1 MTLPS
6 IPLPIHGDPTIHE
19 EQSMSADERH
29 KTSVDD
35 CKEET
40 HHKDT
45 WESIAGT
52 WEFIYVDYFTDN
64 PSDEDNIL
72 HDEEIVFESCIAPSL
87 SNDEMHGEHT
97 PRQVRSTT
105 FTEANGE
112 RLHATSV
119 QKLRDRDKE
128 HITSIEGTIKLHW
141 SMQHQSV
148 LHPSGPRYKYKRK
161 DITTPSLTLRL
172 DAMMYTKTMLNPI
185 RYTYGERAM
194 HTIPSLTKKNHL
206 LERKDYLE
214 IQFLSLAKLQYLE
227 IQFSSSAKL
236 AGFIILVRP
245 SICFAKIMM
254 SRESEDSG
262 IRNLNIQMGLAKIMR
277 SHFQEESGTQ
287 NPKFTTRFYLGFCPL
302 MMSYLHDNFRIQN
315 VAFVPEFHAHFRFCS
330 GLRAQNLAF
339 VKQFHVNFRNTNFT
353 SIWYYNALP
362 ALTNITLRNAY
373 MELPIFFP
381 IHECIQL
388 HLSTPFVQVPSNH
401 THTNSPLEPHGIV
414 DWGSQLLSDAW
425 NEPQREVHAMKD
437 PPDQNHYFLVNVF
450 CQCNYHGE
458 TYYSFAPSIKNSNNS
473 FVPTMPRVKNTH
485 NSCANKQVYGEPTHR
500 TAVKKF
506 HRAAGFIK
514 DWLNPTSMITH
525 PNSKYT
531 DKHRNYHL
539 SR

>member
-1 MTLPS
+1 MPTRTTTTSSAMSLTRQQDQAILIATDDTPPSIPSSHVQSTSTRLALDCHSSTLVGETDPIEYPTAITTNKTDPIKIDNDNDNDNSLLTLPS
-6 IPLPIHGDPTIHE
+6 IPLSIHGDPTIHE
-19 EQSMSADERH
+19 EQSMTADAHH

-97 PRQVRSTT
+97 PRQVHSTT

-128 HITSIEGTIKLHW
+128 HITSIEETIKLHW
-141 SMQHQSV
+141 LMQHQRI
-148 LHPSGPRYKYKRK
+148 LYPSGPSYKYKRK
-161 DITTPSLTLRL
+161 DIATPSLLLGSVFSKDKTSTLRL
-172 DAMMYTKTMLNPI
+172 DAMMYTKTMLNPF

-287 NPKFTTRFYLGFCPL
+287 NPKFTKQFYLGFCPL

-315 VAFVPEFHAHFRFCS
+315 VAFVQEFHAHF
-330 GLRAQNLAF
+330 
-339 VKQFHVNFRNTNFT
+339 
-353 SIWYYNALP
+353 
-362 ALTNITLRNAY
+362 
-373 MELPIFFP
+373 
-381 IHECIQL
+381 
-388 HLSTPFVQVPSNH
+388 
-401 THTNSPLEPHGIV
+401 
-414 DWGSQLLSDAW
+414 
-425 NEPQREVHAMKD
+425 
-437 PPDQNHYFLVNVF
+437 
-450 CQCNYHGE
+450 
-458 TYYSFAPSIKNSNNS
+458 
-473 FVPTMPRVKNTH
+473 
-485 NSCANKQVYGEPTHR
+485 
-500 TAVKKF
+500 
-506 HRAAGFIK
+506 
-514 DWLNPTSMITH
+514 
-525 PNSKYT
+525 
-531 DKHRNYHL
+531 
-539 SR
+539 